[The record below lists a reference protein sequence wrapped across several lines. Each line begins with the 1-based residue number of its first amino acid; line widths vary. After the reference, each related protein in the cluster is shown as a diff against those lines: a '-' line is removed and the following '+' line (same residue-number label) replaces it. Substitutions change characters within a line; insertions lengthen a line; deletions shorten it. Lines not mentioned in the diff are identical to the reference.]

1 MTPLTH
7 LTRNNSQVGL
17 HACQAN
23 GETVVNVCMY
33 INDICMVYDVTMMC
47 NSSPALPIPSMCGHE
62 PLGAF
67 HARKTLR
74 RARTWSS
81 SMFIGNEQFV
91 I

>member
-47 NSSPALPIPSMCGHE
+47 NSSPRSPSH
-62 PLGAF
+62 L
-67 HARKTLR
+67 RTLR
-74 RARTWSS
+74 CIYRARTSS
-81 SMFIGNEQFV
+81 IVALVVVQLV
-91 I
+91 H